1 MPKSQSHVL
10 TIALAIA
17 ASAYVLQ
24 QIPNSLPPR
33 LASKISVQLAELDY
47 VHTNSSRLSSSVR
60 QVLRYPADNLRV
72 GLDKSVKDLGSRR
85 DETVKVKGESER
97 AGKFFRELVRES
109 EVQRSMVAAVDLEAL
124 PSGMH

>member
-1 MPKSQSHVL
+1 M
-10 TIALAIA
+10 
-17 ASAYVLQ
+17 SAYVLQ

-33 LASKISVQLAELDY
+33 LASKISTQLAELDY
-47 VHTNSSRLSSSVR
+47 VHTNSSRISSSVR
-60 QVLRYPADNLRV
+60 QVLRFPADNLRV

-109 EVQRSMVAAVDLEAL
+109 EVQRSMVAAVDLEVL
-124 PSGMH
+124 PPGMH